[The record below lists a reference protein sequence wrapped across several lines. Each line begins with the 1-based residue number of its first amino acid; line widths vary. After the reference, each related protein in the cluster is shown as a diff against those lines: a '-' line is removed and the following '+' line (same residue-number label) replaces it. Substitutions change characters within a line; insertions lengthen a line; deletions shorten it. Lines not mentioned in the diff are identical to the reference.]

1 MDFSP
6 DGSDERQFC
15 SPGFNMPIGLI
26 MRKMWN
32 SSGGWISDLPDNH
45 KFKEYHTSLDDPKK
59 ISFKTIIETI
69 KIYYDVLL
77 TIENNFIPIGKI
89 QYGTPQLSKSPINLY
104 RNIMNFNIA
113 SKSEQ
118 TRILLE
124 ILNLSNGSLD
134 LLKIANNKNFSLI
147 KNLDLVNKLLKTKY
161 IRKK

>member
-1 MDFSP
+1 MQVDDVCFFP

-32 SSGGWISDLPDNH
+32 ASGGWISDLPDNH

-89 QYGTPQLSKSPINLY
+89 HYGTPQLSKSKIPLY
-104 RNIMNFNIA
+104 RSKMNWKLKGMDERT
-113 SKSEQ
+113 KSMLQ
-118 TRILLE
+118 
-124 ILNLSNGSLD
+124 ILNLADGRAD
-134 LLKIANNKNFSLI
+134 FARKNI
-147 KNLDLVNKLLKTKY
+147 VNLTK
-161 IRKK
+161 